1 MITLERLKK
10 YKPQD
15 KIVIL
20 ILSFFITFI
29 VGMMTG
35 NIISDYQLTKIFMK
49 YSENQ
54 KSLNINKN
62 TNK

>member
-1 MITLERLKK
+1 MITLERIKK